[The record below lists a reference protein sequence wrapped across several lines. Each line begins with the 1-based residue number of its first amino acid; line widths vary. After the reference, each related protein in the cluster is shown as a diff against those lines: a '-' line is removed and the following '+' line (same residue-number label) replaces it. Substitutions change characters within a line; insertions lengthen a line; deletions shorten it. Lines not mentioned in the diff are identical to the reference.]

1 MVNTAT
7 YLDLYDLFINHI
19 AGDITIFLFLSFAV
33 IAFFAAKF
41 KFPNVITIAI
51 FAVYALMI
59 SIVSQSVL
67 AIVLFVVGI
76 FFAWG
81 ISRMISRG

>member
-51 FAVYALMI
+51 FAVYAL
-59 SIVSQSVL
+59 
-67 AIVLFVVGI
+67 
-76 FFAWG
+76 
-81 ISRMISRG
+81 